1 MKFVTTL
8 LTISLMIGGLAF
20 SAPAK
25 SADVASLLAGFCENI
40 ATDNK
45 SRVRKKLKEAGVKL
59 RHIYDG
65 ITCGGENLVRYAM
78 TKNAQSA
85 GTFIVKRMPGS
96 HFESSGDLDWAKS
109 NGHGDS
115 EIAKTIA
122 SR

>member
-8 LTISLMIGGLAF
+8 LSVSLIIGGIAF
-20 SAPAK
+20 STPAK
-25 SADVASLLAGFCENI
+25 SADVASVLAGFCDNV

-78 TKNAQSA
+78 TKNAQGA
-85 GTFIVKRMPGS
+85 GEFIVKRMPAS
-96 HFESSGDLDWAKS
+96 HFSDSGDLDWAIA
-109 NGHGDS
+109 NGHGDTD
-115 EIAKTIA
+115 IAKAIKD
-122 SR
+122 R